1 MGWGLKWFPLARR
14 SCRAPNTSVIHV
26 PSCMPGSQLHNVEA
40 LTGLMLLQ
48 CSSSTELHPLLP
60 SSKHLIVVRHELEL
74 YDKLAGKHQAKH
86 THQGEGSFFVGP
98 QLHFEG
104 PRPQL
109 LAGYALIHL
118 PPWPIPDLRLTSAHL
133 LYLLLPHNV
142 LPQLIQARLH
152 NHGTAQQLESSMPD
166 GNRHLG
172 PNIETL
178 RTAVQVCAWA
188 GELVAYPFS
197 VYSHPLLFQLFQE
210 KHSCQLLLFFWSH
223 LR

>member
-1 MGWGLKWFPLARR
+1 
-14 SCRAPNTSVIHV
+14 
-26 PSCMPGSQLHNVEA
+26 MPGSQLHDVEA

-48 CSSSTELHPLLP
+48 CSSSTELRPLLP

-109 LAGYALIHL
+109 LAGYALIYL

-188 GELVAYPFS
+188 GELVAGELTRFPSTLTRFFFNFS
-197 VYSHPLLFQLFQE
+197 KRSTAVS
-210 KHSCQLLLFFWSH
+210 FFFSSGVIFASFSAASS
-223 LR
+223 LQ